1 MISSVTALLLDAAG
15 VFSPVPSKKHRV
27 ATKNFKQLQK
37 ESWFQ
42 PLFNRYGKLILF
54 NPVIRDFLG
63 QQDVASLKQSE
74 KLRTHFLEKLE
85 ELLKKEKL

>member
-1 MISSVTALLLDAAG
+1 MQQVFFHPFHPKNIELLRRILNSSKENAG
-15 VFSPVPSKKHRV
+15 FS
-27 ATKNFKQLQK
+27 
-37 ESWFQ
+37 
-42 PLFNRYGKLILF
+42 LFLKLILF